1 MFESILLP
9 TDGSQDMT
17 SVVDQTLELAS
28 LCDAEIHVL
37 HVVDQRAYLSVP
49 EDAREQVRET
59 LEQDGQSFTKSVAER
74 ALDAGLE
81 VVRELRWGDPAPA
94 ILSYAVENDIDVIVM
109 GTHGRTGYE
118 RYLLGSVAEKVVR
131 IAPIP
136 VLTIAVGDTDQ
147 QIEDI
152 LQAPTADLDT
162 TDDPETT
169 SSVERKSEEPHST
182 EDL

>member
-17 SVVDQTLELAS
+17 SVVDRTLELAS

-49 EDAREQVRET
+49 DDAREQVRET

-74 ALDAGLE
+74 ALDAGLD

-147 QIEDI
+147 QVEDI
-152 LQAPTADLDT
+152 LQAPTADPET
-162 TDDPETT
+162 TDDSATT
-169 SSVERKSEEPHST
+169 SSVEREPEEPHST

>member
-49 EDAREQVRET
+49 EDAREQVREM
-59 LEQDGQSFTKSVAER
+59 LEQDGQSFTKSVAKR

-147 QIEDI
+147 QVEDI

-162 TDDPETT
+162 TDDSETT
-169 SSVERKSEEPHST
+169 ASVEREPEEPHST